1 MFVENLL
8 SLESSLDNTEVTTK
22 AIIQDRLNK
31 MNEAYIKEL
40 EMSGDIIKSRGQ
52 KSLLKKVGKD
62 D

>member
-1 MFVENLL
+1 MFVDNLL
-8 SLESSLDNTEVTTK
+8 SLESSLGNTEVTTK

-40 EMSGDIIKSRGQ
+40 EMSGDIIKARGQ
-52 KSLLKKVGKD
+52 KSLLKKVCKD